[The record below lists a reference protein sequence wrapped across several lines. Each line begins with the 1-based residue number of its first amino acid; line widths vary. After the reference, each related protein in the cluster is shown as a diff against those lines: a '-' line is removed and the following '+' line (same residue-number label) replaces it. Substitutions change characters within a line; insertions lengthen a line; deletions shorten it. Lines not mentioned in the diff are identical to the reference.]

1 MASAERNLP
10 VKMSPGVL
18 SEDERTIKPGSERLL
33 KWVAKLGSQA
43 YGNPV
48 VADGRVFVGTNNAI
62 PRNPGV
68 RGDRG
73 IIMVFDE
80 STGAFLW
87 QLAVPKL
94 GAGKVNDWEYLGI
107 CSSPAIE
114 NDRAYV
120 ITNRGE
126 VMALD
131 TRGLANGNQGSQEES
146 KLGSVRGHKFVPG
159 PKDADIIWVYN
170 MPQELA
176 VFPHNIT
183 SSSALIVGDK
193 LFVTTSNGVDW
204 SHRNIPSPMAPSLI
218 VLDKKTGKLVGEDAS
233 GISERVLHA
242 TWSSPASAKV
252 KNKTQIF
259 FGAGDGFC
267 YGFDP
272 VPTLDKD
279 GFQILKELWRFDVN
293 PAEYRNKDGKPIR
306 YTRRNGPSEI
316 IATPVFYEG
325 HVYAL
330 IGQDPEHGSGLG
342 NLACIDPTKRGN
354 ISKTGKVW
362 SYDGIKRSISTVA
375 IWNGLV
381 FAADLDGKIHC
392 LDAKTGKVHWVH
404 NTGSRIWSSPIVADG
419 KVYLGNEDGV
429 LIVLTAGKK
438 LEVLHTAEFSAPIY
452 SSIIAANGAIYVASQ
467 THLYAFANPAKASKK
482 ARKR

>member
-1 MASAERNLP
+1 
-10 VKMSPGVL
+10 
-18 SEDERTIKPGSERLL
+18 
-33 KWVAKLGSQA
+33 
-43 YGNPV
+43 
-48 VADGRVFVGTNNAI
+48 
-62 PRNPGV
+62 
-68 RGDRG
+68 
-73 IIMVFDE
+73 
-80 STGAFLW
+80 
-87 QLAVPKL
+87 
-94 GAGKVNDWEYLGI
+94 
-107 CSSPAIE
+107 
-114 NDRAYV
+114 
-120 ITNRGE
+120 
-126 VMALD
+126 
-131 TRGLANGNQGSQEES
+131 
-146 KLGSVRGHKFVPG
+146 
-159 PKDADIIWVYN
+159 
-170 MPQELA
+170 
-176 VFPHNIT
+176 
-183 SSSALIVGDK
+183 
-193 LFVTTSNGVDW
+193 
-204 SHRNIPSPMAPSLI
+204 MAPSLI